1 MEVQTPGQAF
11 AAFLGAL
18 GFTRPVEQ
26 LELRS
31 VPLPSLLFWLSR
43 PKCSNLVETTI
54 PAEEVKTTSACQSMA
69 IAVSEEMLYKDRCPL
84 VGVGLVYTPP
94 YLPQVPFS
102 VAYMNLC
109 EWRDAPVAS
118 ENWLVGTR
126 LMFIHASEASE
137 FLPVAEW
144 HPVLLDASATEVL
157 GDIETSVSP
166 LSLRGFQL
174 HTVLVPLA
182 EGSNA
187 HNIVLPRFQGGNS
200 SALILYDEETV
211 PPEFGPQPPMR
222 ISLCAPSQ
230 DHWTIGLDTVFPS
243 TIEEYRR
250 LREQVASKPTKAGA
264 LPSSSSGSGAGRTK
278 AAPSRERAL
287 QMARSIL
294 DQAHA
299 LQIQSMGDLG
309 RIRDLDRTLAGTLM
323 AEFSRIQL
331 IVQEDVGKSLV
342 ALRSDLLATCS
353 AFLADV
359 GRVMDVPQADPRLA
373 LLEASLER
381 FWRQASLK
389 FDLPLAKMDAA
400 AVDITTFMNA
410 RLQELSSLS
419 KLPDLIGEAATLMD
433 RHNNR
438 VWELVRNP
446 DLGLSDVYSRVLVG
460 LLAQQPIEADLFPG
474 ILEGLAGNLGLSP
487 ARTVNPPSSRQEG
500 IMRRWA
506 TALRQAAYDPSDTG
520 QGSASSTTPLGL
532 HLDYSMEFRSQRVG
546 DIPPALTSSLLPSF
560 PFLEKPRPGEPPSP
574 PAAQQPEETDSPQS
588 PLPDEEGE
596 VDVQPHRQKML
607 VQFPFQKRKAAGPRG
622 TPSKESTGWFGI
634 SSDKEDD
641 SVITVSDDGSDPNGA
656 STSTGRMVPT
666 SRRKR
671 SREGGPSD
679 APPTKK
685 PADGDETAPQQE
697 QSLLAETT
705 EAVLIATRN
714 ELYGKDYLPVQEVRA
729 RLLGLDPDVT
739 PTDAQIN
746 ASPRFALRS
755 VAVERD
761 APDIVTDH
769 WMPYLEENDRLAD
782 CPLEEF
788 NATEGW
794 VPLYT
799 PEKLEEHL
807 PAALSAFGSAKPPR
821 LTAVVPPNFPLDMD
835 KEFMLTSFHLRACL
849 RRTSLTISGKRRQV
863 AFCPYCGVTNDNA
876 ETGLNHVRKH
886 LDVMLVCGGCHTKSV
901 CLGQA
906 LQKHM
911 KDNCPAVLAILGK
924 TRVAGD
930 KSSPT
935 IRGSVKRNREMLSR
949 LPLRE
954 PPRTFPVFVIQE

>member
-43 PKCSNLVETTI
+43 PKCNNLVEATI
-54 PAEEVKTTSACQSMA
+54 QAEEVKTTSACRSMA

-137 FLPVAEW
+137 FLPVAEG

-157 GDIETSVSP
+157 GDFETSVSP

-182 EGSNA
+182 EGGNA
-187 HNIVLPRFQGGNS
+187 RNIVSPRFQGGNS

-211 PPEFGPQPPMR
+211 PPELGPQPPMR

-230 DHWTIGLDTVFPS
+230 DHWTIVLDTVFLS
-243 TIEEYRR
+243 TIEEYRQ
-250 LREQVASKPTKAGA
+250 LREQAASKPTKAGA

-294 DQAHA
+294 NQAHA

-342 ALRSDLLATCS
+342 ALRSDLLAACS
-353 AFLADV
+353 VFLADV
-359 GRVMDVPQADPRLA
+359 SRVMDVPHADPRLA

-381 FWRQASLK
+381 FRRQASLK

-400 AVDITTFMNA
+400 TVDITTFMNA

-460 LLAQQPIEADLFPG
+460 LLARQPIEADLFPG

-487 ARTVNPPSSRQEG
+487 AGTVNPPRSRQEG
-500 IMRRWA
+500 VMRRWA

-532 HLDYSMEFRSQRVG
+532 HLDYSMEFRSRRVG

-596 VDVQPHRQKML
+596 VDVQPHQQKML

-622 TPSKESTGWFGI
+622 TPSKESTGRFSV

-641 SVITVSDDGSDPNGA
+641 SVVTVSDDGSDPNGA
-656 STSTGRMVPT
+656 STSTGRTVPT

-697 QSLLAETT
+697 QSLL
-705 EAVLIATRN
+705 LATRN
-714 ELYGKDYLPVQEVRA
+714 ELYSKDYPPVQEVRA

-739 PTDAQIN
+739 PTDTQIN

-755 VAVERD
+755 AAVERD

-782 CPLEEF
+782 CPPEEF

-821 LTAVVPPNFPLDMD
+821 LTAVVPPNFPLGMD
-835 KEFMLTSFHLRACL
+835 KEFMLMSFHLRACL
-849 RRTSLTISGKRRQV
+849 RRTSLTISGKWRQV
-863 AFCPYCGVTNDNA
+863 AFCPYCGITNDNA
-876 ETGLNHVRKH
+876 ETGLNHVWKH
-886 LDVMLVCGGCHTKSV
+886 LDVMLVCGVCHTKSV

-924 TRVAGD
+924 TRGG
-930 KSSPT
+930 
-935 IRGSVKRNREMLSR
+935 RR
-949 LPLRE
+949 
-954 PPRTFPVFVIQE
+954 

>member
-18 GFTRPVEQ
+18 GFTRQVEQ
-26 LELRS
+26 LELLS

-43 PKCSNLVETTI
+43 PKSSNLVEATI
-54 PAEEVKTTSACQSMA
+54 PAEEMRTTSACRSMA

-94 YLPQVPFS
+94 YLSQVPFS
-102 VAYMNLC
+102 IAYMNLC
-109 EWRDAPVAS
+109 EWRDAQVVS

-137 FLPVAEW
+137 FLPVAEG

-174 HTVLVPLA
+174 HMVLVPLA
-182 EGSNA
+182 EGGNA
-187 HNIVLPRFQGGNS
+187 RNIVSPRFQGGNS
-200 SALILYDEETV
+200 SALILYDKETV
-211 PPEFGPQPPMR
+211 PPELGPQPPMR

-230 DHWTIGLDTVFPS
+230 DHCTIVLDTVFPS

-250 LREQVASKPTKAGA
+250 LREQAASKPTKAGA
-264 LPSSSSGSGAGRTK
+264 LPPSSSGNGAGRTK
-278 AAPSRERAL
+278 TAPSRERAL

-323 AEFSRIQL
+323 AEFSRVQL

-353 AFLADV
+353 AFIVDI

-373 LLEASLER
+373 LLEASLKR
-381 FWRQASLK
+381 FRRQASLK
-389 FDLPLAKMDAA
+389 FDLPLAEMDAA
-400 AVDITTFMNA
+400 AVDITAFMNA
-410 RLQELSSLS
+410 RLQELSSQS
-419 KLPDLIGEAATLMD
+419 ELPDLIGEAATLMD

-438 VWELVRNP
+438 VWELVQNP
-446 DLGLSDVYSRVLVG
+446 DLGLSDVYSRVLVR

-487 ARTVNPPSSRQEG
+487 AGTVNPPRSRQEG
-500 IMRRWA
+500 VMRRWA

-532 HLDYSMEFRSQRVG
+532 HLDYSMEFQSRRVG

-588 PLPDEEGE
+588 SLPDEEGK
-596 VDVQPHRQKML
+596 VDIQPHRQKML

-622 TPSKESTGWFGI
+622 TPSKESTGRFGI

-656 STSTGRMVPT
+656 STSTGRTVPT

-685 PADGDETAPQQE
+685 PADRDETAPQQE
-697 QSLLAETT
+697 QSLPAETM

-714 ELYGKDYLPVQEVRA
+714 ELYGKDYPPVQEVWA

-755 VAVERD
+755 AAVERD

-782 CPLEEF
+782 CPPEEF

-821 LTAVVPPNFPLDMD
+821 LTVVVPPNFPLSMD

-876 ETGLNHVRKH
+876 ETGLNHIRKH
-886 LDVMLVCGGCHTKSV
+886 LDMMLVCGGCHTKSV

-924 TRVAGD
+924 TRGG
-930 KSSPT
+930 
-935 IRGSVKRNREMLSR
+935 RR
-949 LPLRE
+949 
-954 PPRTFPVFVIQE
+954 

>member
-1 MEVQTPGQAF
+1 MISFCLPFQGIRDRLYQDPMEVQTPGQAF

-43 PKCSNLVETTI
+43 PKGSNLVEATI
-54 PAEEVKTTSACQSMA
+54 PAEEVRTTSACRSMA

-109 EWRDAPVAS
+109 EWRDAQVAS

-137 FLPVAEW
+137 FLPVAEG

-157 GDIETSVSP
+157 GDIETSASP

-182 EGSNA
+182 EGGKA
-187 HNIVLPRFQGGNS
+187 RNIVSPRFQGGGA

-211 PPEFGPQPPMR
+211 SPELGPQPPMR

-230 DHWTIGLDTVFPS
+230 DHWTIVLDTVFPS

-250 LREQVASKPTKAGA
+250 LREQAASKPTKTGA
-264 LPSSSSGSGAGRTK
+264 LPSSSSGNGAGRAE
-278 AAPSRERAL
+278 AAPSRERTL

-299 LQIQSMGDLG
+299 LQLQSMGDLG

-323 AEFSRIQL
+323 AEFSRVQL

-342 ALRSDLLATCS
+342 ALRSDLLASCS
-353 AFLADV
+353 AFVADV
-359 GRVMDVPQADPRLA
+359 GRVMDVPPADPRLA

-381 FWRQASLK
+381 FRRQASLK
-389 FDLPLAKMDAA
+389 FDLPLAEMDAA
-400 AVDITTFMNA
+400 AVDITAFMNA
-410 RLQELSSLS
+410 RLQELSSRS
-419 KLPDLIGEAATLMD
+419 ELPDLIEEAARLMD

-460 LLAQQPIEADLFPG
+460 LLARQPIEADLFPG

-487 ARTVNPPSSRQEG
+487 AGTVNPPRSRQEG
-500 IMRRWA
+500 MMRRWA

-532 HLDYSMEFRSQRVG
+532 HLDYSMEFRSRRVG

-596 VDVQPHRQKML
+596 ADIQPHRQKML
-607 VQFPFQKRKAAGPRG
+607 VQFPFQKRKAAGPQG
-622 TPSKESTGWFGI
+622 TPSKESTGRFGI
-634 SSDKEDD
+634 SSDKEDE
-641 SVITVSDDGSDPNGA
+641 SVVTVSDDGSDPDGA
-656 STSTGRMVPT
+656 STSTGRTVPT
-666 SRRKR
+666 SSRKR

-685 PADGDETAPQQE
+685 PADRDETAPQQE
-697 QSLLAETT
+697 QNLPAETT
-705 EAVLIATRN
+705 EAVLITTRN
-714 ELYGKDYLPVQEVRA
+714 ELYGKDYPHVQEVRA
-729 RLLGLDPDVT
+729 RLLGLAPDVT

-746 ASPRFALRS
+746 ASPRFALRPA
-755 VAVERD
+755 AVEKD
-761 APDIVTDH
+761 APDIVTDY

-782 CPLEEF
+782 CPPEEF
-788 NATEGW
+788 NATDGW

-821 LTAVVPPNFPLDMD
+821 LTAVVPPNFPLGID
-835 KEFMLTSFHLRACL
+835 KEFMLTSFHVRGCL
-849 RRTSLTISGKRRQV
+849 RRASLTVSGKRRQV

-924 TRVAGD
+924 TRGGR
-930 KSSPT
+930 K
-935 IRGSVKRNREMLSR
+935 
-949 LPLRE
+949 
-954 PPRTFPVFVIQE
+954 

>member
-31 VPLPSLLFWLSR
+31 VLLPSLLFWLSR
-43 PKCSNLVETTI
+43 PKCSNLVEATI

-118 ENWLVGTR
+118 ENWLVGTC

-137 FLPVAEW
+137 FLPVAEG

-182 EGSNA
+182 EGGNA
-187 HNIVLPRFQGGNS
+187 RNIVSPRFQGGNS

-211 PPEFGPQPPMR
+211 PPELGPQPPMR

-230 DHWTIGLDTVFPS
+230 DHWTIVLDTVFPS

-250 LREQVASKPTKAGA
+250 LREQAASKPTKAGA
-264 LPSSSSGSGAGRTK
+264 LPSSSSGSRAGRTK

-287 QMARSIL
+287 QTARSIL

-309 RIRDLDRTLAGTLM
+309 HIRDLDRTLAGTLM
-323 AEFSRIQL
+323 AEFSRVQL

-342 ALRSDLLATCS
+342 ALRSDLLAACS
-353 AFLADV
+353 AFLVDV

-373 LLEASLER
+373 LLEASLKR
-381 FWRQASLK
+381 FRRQASLK

-410 RLQELSSLS
+410 HLQELSSLS
-419 KLPDLIGEAATLMD
+419 KLPDLIGEAAMLMD

-460 LLAQQPIEADLFPG
+460 LLARQPIEADLFPG

-487 ARTVNPPSSRQEG
+487 AGTVNPPRSRQEG
-500 IMRRWA
+500 MMRWWA

-520 QGSASSTTPLGL
+520 QG
-532 HLDYSMEFRSQRVG
+532 
-546 DIPPALTSSLLPSF
+546 
-560 PFLEKPRPGEPPSP
+560 
-574 PAAQQPEETDSPQS
+574 
-588 PLPDEEGE
+588 
-596 VDVQPHRQKML
+596 
-607 VQFPFQKRKAAGPRG
+607 
-622 TPSKESTGWFGI
+622 
-634 SSDKEDD
+634 
-641 SVITVSDDGSDPNGA
+641 
-656 STSTGRMVPT
+656 PT
-666 SRRKR
+666 
-671 SREGGPSD
+671 
-679 APPTKK
+679 
-685 PADGDETAPQQE
+685 
-697 QSLLAETT
+697 
-705 EAVLIATRN
+705 
-714 ELYGKDYLPVQEVRA
+714 
-729 RLLGLDPDVT
+729 
-739 PTDAQIN
+739 
-746 ASPRFALRS
+746 
-755 VAVERD
+755 
-761 APDIVTDH
+761 
-769 WMPYLEENDRLAD
+769 
-782 CPLEEF
+782 
-788 NATEGW
+788 
-794 VPLYT
+794 
-799 PEKLEEHL
+799 
-807 PAALSAFGSAKPPR
+807 
-821 LTAVVPPNFPLDMD
+821 
-835 KEFMLTSFHLRACL
+835 
-849 RRTSLTISGKRRQV
+849 
-863 AFCPYCGVTNDNA
+863 
-876 ETGLNHVRKH
+876 
-886 LDVMLVCGGCHTKSV
+886 
-901 CLGQA
+901 
-906 LQKHM
+906 
-911 KDNCPAVLAILGK
+911 
-924 TRVAGD
+924 
-930 KSSPT
+930 
-935 IRGSVKRNREMLSR
+935 
-949 LPLRE
+949 
-954 PPRTFPVFVIQE
+954 

>member
-1 MEVQTPGQAF
+1 MEVQAPGQAF

-26 LELRS
+26 LELCS

-43 PKCSNLVETTI
+43 PKGSNLVEGTI
-54 PAEEVKTTSACQSMA
+54 PVEEVRTTSACWSMA

-109 EWRDAPVAS
+109 EWRDTQVAS

-126 LMFIHASEASE
+126 LMFIHTSEASE
-137 FLPVAEW
+137 FLPVAEG
-144 HPVLLDASATEVL
+144 HPVLLDASATEIL
-157 GDIETSVSP
+157 GDIEKSASP

-174 HTVLVPLA
+174 HTVLVLLA
-182 EGSNA
+182 EGGKA
-187 HNIVLPRFQGGNS
+187 RNIVSPRFQGGNA

-211 PPEFGPQPPMR
+211 SAELGPQPPMR

-230 DHWTIGLDTVFPS
+230 DHWTIVLDTVFPS
-243 TIEEYRR
+243 TLEEYRR
-250 LREQVASKPTKAGA
+250 LWEQATSKPTKAGA
-264 LPSSSSGSGAGRTK
+264 LPSSSSGNGPGRTEV
-278 AAPSRERAL
+278 APSRERAL

-294 DQAHA
+294 DQDHA
-299 LQIQSMGDLG
+299 FQLQSMGDLG
-309 RIRDLDRTLAGTLM
+309 RIRDLDRMLGGTLM
-323 AEFSRIQL
+323 AEFSRVQL

-353 AFLADV
+353 AFVADV
-359 GRVMDVPQADPRLA
+359 GRVMDVPPADPRLA

-381 FWRQASLK
+381 FRRQASLK

-400 AVDITTFMNA
+400 AVDITAFMNA
-410 RLQELSSLS
+410 RLQELSSQS
-419 KLPDLIGEAATLMD
+419 ELPDLIEEAARLMD
-433 RHNNR
+433 RHNNW

-460 LLAQQPIEADLFPG
+460 LLARQPIEADLFPG

-487 ARTVNPPSSRQEG
+487 AGTVNPPRSRQEG
-500 IMRRWA
+500 MRRWWA
-506 TALRQAAYDPSDTG
+506 TALRQAAYDPSNTG
-520 QGSASSTTPLGL
+520 QGSTSSTAPLGL
-532 HLDYSMEFRSQRVG
+532 HLDYSMEFRSRRVG

-560 PFLEKPRPGEPPSP
+560 PFSEKPRPGEPPSP

-596 VDVQPHRQKML
+596 ADIQPHRQKML
-607 VQFPFQKRKAAGPRG
+607 VQFPFQKRKAADPQG
-622 TPSKESTGWFGI
+622 TPSKESTGRFGI

-641 SVITVSDDGSDPNGA
+641 SVVTVSDDGSDPDGA
-656 STSTGRMVPT
+656 STSTGWTVPT

-671 SREGGPSD
+671 SREGRPSD
-679 APPTKK
+679 APPMKK

-697 QSLLAETT
+697 QSLPAETM
-705 EAVLIATRN
+705 EAVLITTRN
-714 ELYGKDYLPVQEVRA
+714 ELYGKDYPHVQEVRA
-729 RLLGLDPDVT
+729 RLLGLDPDIT

-746 ASPRFALRS
+746 ASPRFALCPA
-755 VAVERD
+755 AVERD
-761 APDIVTDH
+761 APDIVTDYL
-769 WMPYLEENDRLAD
+769 MPYLEENNRLAD
-782 CPLEEF
+782 CPPEEF
-788 NATEGW
+788 HATEGW

-821 LTAVVPPNFPLDMD
+821 LTAVVPPNFPLGID

-849 RRTSLTISGKRRQV
+849 RRAFLTVSWKRRQV

-876 ETGLNHVRKH
+876 ETGLNHVQKH
-886 LDVMLVCGGCHTKSV
+886 LDLMLVCGGCHTKSV

-924 TRVAGD
+924 TRGGR
-930 KSSPT
+930 K
-935 IRGSVKRNREMLSR
+935 
-949 LPLRE
+949 
-954 PPRTFPVFVIQE
+954 

>member
-1 MEVQTPGQAF
+1 MISFCLPFQGIRGRLYQDPMEVQTPGQAF

-26 LELRS
+26 LVLRS

-43 PKCSNLVETTI
+43 PKGSNLVEATI
-54 PAEEVKTTSACQSMA
+54 PAEEVRMTSACRSMA

-84 VGVGLVYTPP
+84 VGVGLMYTPP

-109 EWRDAPVAS
+109 EWRDTQVAS

-137 FLPVAEW
+137 FLPVAEG
-144 HPVLLDASATEVL
+144 HPVLLDASATKVL
-157 GDIETSVSP
+157 GDIETSASP

-182 EGSNA
+182 EGGKA
-187 HNIVLPRFQGGNS
+187 CNIVSPRFQGGS
-200 SALILYDEETV
+200 ASALILYDEETV
-211 PPEFGPQPPMR
+211 SPELGPQPPMR

-230 DHWTIGLDTVFPS
+230 DHWTIVLDTVFPS

-250 LREQVASKPTKAGA
+250 LREQAASKPTKMGA
-264 LPSSSSGSGAGRTK
+264 LPSSSSGNRAGRAEAT
-278 AAPSRERAL
+278 PSRERTL

-309 RIRDLDRTLAGTLM
+309 RIRDLDRMLAGTLM
-323 AEFSRIQL
+323 AEFSRVQL
-331 IVQEDVGKSLV
+331 IIQEDVGKSLV
-342 ALRSDLLATCS
+342 ALQSDLLASCS
-353 AFLADV
+353 AFITDV
-359 GRVMDVPQADPRLA
+359 GRVMDVPPADPRLA

-381 FWRQASLK
+381 FRRQASLK
-389 FDLPLAKMDAA
+389 FDLPLAEMDAA
-400 AVDITTFMNA
+400 AVDITAFMNA
-410 RLQELSSLS
+410 RLQELSSRSEL
-419 KLPDLIGEAATLMD
+419 LDLIEEAARLMG

-446 DLGLSDVYSRVLVG
+446 DLGLSDVYSRVLIG

-487 ARTVNPPSSRQEG
+487 AGTVDPPRSRQEG
-500 IMRRWA
+500 MMRRWA

-532 HLDYSMEFRSQRVG
+532 HLDYSMEFRSRRVG

-560 PFLEKPRPGEPPSP
+560 PVLEKPRPGEPLPP

-596 VDVQPHRQKML
+596 ADIQPHRRKML
-607 VQFPFQKRKAAGPRG
+607 VQFPFQKRKAAGPQG
-622 TPSKESTGWFGI
+622 TPSKECTGQFGI
-634 SSDKEDD
+634 SSDKEDE
-641 SVITVSDDGSDPNGA
+641 SVVTVSDDGSDPDGA
-656 STSTGRMVPT
+656 STSTGRTVPT
-666 SRRKR
+666 SSRKW
-671 SREGGPSD
+671 SQEGGPSD

-685 PADGDETAPQQE
+685 PADKDETAPSQE
-697 QSLLAETT
+697 QNLPAEAT
-705 EAVLIATRN
+705 EAILITTRN
-714 ELYGKDYLPVQEVRA
+714 ELYGKDYPHVQEVRA
-729 RLLGLDPDVT
+729 RLLGLAPDVT

-746 ASPRFALRS
+746 ASPRFTLRLA
-755 VAVERD
+755 AVEKD
-761 APDIVTDH
+761 APDIVTDY
-769 WMPYLEENDRLAD
+769 WMPYLEENNRLAD
-782 CPLEEF
+782 CPPEEF
-788 NATEGW
+788 DATDGW

-799 PEKLEEHL
+799 REKLEEHL
-807 PAALSAFGSAKPPR
+807 PAALPAFGSAKPPR
-821 LTAVVPPNFPLDMD
+821 LTAVVPPNFPLGID
-835 KEFMLTSFHLRACL
+835 KEFMLTSFHVRGCL
-849 RRTSLTISGKRRQV
+849 RRASLTVSGKQRQV
-863 AFCPYCGVTNDNA
+863 AFCPYCGVTNENA

-924 TRVAGD
+924 TRGGR
-930 KSSPT
+930 K
-935 IRGSVKRNREMLSR
+935 
-949 LPLRE
+949 
-954 PPRTFPVFVIQE
+954 

>member
-1 MEVQTPGQAF
+1 MISFCLPFQGIRDRLYQDQMPGQAF

-43 PKCSNLVETTI
+43 PKGSNLVEATI
-54 PAEEVKTTSACQSMA
+54 PVEEARTTSACRSMA
-69 IAVSEEMLYKDRCPL
+69 IAVSGEMLYKDKCPL
-84 VGVGLVYTPP
+84 VGVGLVYMPP

-109 EWRDAPVAS
+109 EWRDAQVAS

-137 FLPVAEW
+137 FLPVAEG
-144 HPVLLDASATEVL
+144 HPILLDASATEVL
-157 GDIETSVSP
+157 GDIETSASP

-182 EGSNA
+182 EGGRA
-187 HNIVLPRFQGGNS
+187 HNIVSPRFQGGRA

-211 PPEFGPQPPMR
+211 SPELGPQPPMR

-230 DHWTIGLDTVFPS
+230 DHWTIVLDTVFPS

-250 LREQVASKPTKAGA
+250 LREQAASKPTETGA
-264 LPSSSSGSGAGRTK
+264 LPSSSSVTGAGRTE
-278 AAPSRERAL
+278 AAPSRERTL

-299 LQIQSMGDLG
+299 LQLQSMGDLG

-323 AEFSRIQL
+323 AEFSRVQL

-342 ALRSDLLATCS
+342 ALRSDLLASCS
-353 AFLADV
+353 AFVVDV
-359 GRVMDVPQADPRLA
+359 GRVMDVPPADPRLA
-373 LLEASLER
+373 FLEDSLER
-381 FWRQASLK
+381 FQRQASLK
-389 FDLPLAKMDAA
+389 FDLPLAEMDAA
-400 AVDITTFMNA
+400 AVEITSFMNA
-410 RLQELSSLS
+410 LLQELSSRS
-419 KLPDLIGEAATLMD
+419 KLPDRIEEAARLMD

-460 LLAQQPIEADLFPG
+460 LLAWQPIEADLFPG

-487 ARTVNPPSSRQEG
+487 AGTVNPPRSRQEG
-500 IMRRWA
+500 MMRRWA

-532 HLDYSMEFRSQRVG
+532 HLDYSMEFRSRRVG
-546 DIPPALTSSLLPSF
+546 DIPPALTSSLLSSF

-596 VDVQPHRQKML
+596 ADVQPHRQKML
-607 VQFPFQKRKAAGPRG
+607 VQFPFQKRKAAGPQG
-622 TPSKESTGWFGI
+622 TPSKESAGRFRV

-641 SVITVSDDGSDPNGA
+641 SVVTVSDDGSDPDGA
-656 STSTGRMVPT
+656 STSTGRTVPT

-679 APPTKK
+679 ALPTKK

-697 QSLLAETT
+697 QNLPAETM
-705 EAVLIATRN
+705 EAVLITTRN
-714 ELYGKDYLPVQEVRA
+714 ELYGKDYPHVQEVRA
-729 RLLGLDPDVT
+729 RLLGLDPDIT

-746 ASPRFALRS
+746 ASPRFALCPA
-755 VAVERD
+755 AVERD
-761 APDIVTDH
+761 APDIVTDY
-769 WMPYLEENDRLAD
+769 WMPYLEENNRLAD
-782 CPLEEF
+782 CPPEEF
-788 NATEGW
+788 HATDGW

-799 PEKLEEHL
+799 PEKLKEHL

-821 LTAVVPPNFPLDMD
+821 LTAVVPPNFPLGMD

-849 RRTSLTISGKRRQV
+849 RRASLTVSG
-863 AFCPYCGVTNDNA
+863 
-876 ETGLNHVRKH
+876 
-886 LDVMLVCGGCHTKSV
+886 
-901 CLGQA
+901 
-906 LQKHM
+906 
-911 KDNCPAVLAILGK
+911 
-924 TRVAGD
+924 
-930 KSSPT
+930 
-935 IRGSVKRNREMLSR
+935 
-949 LPLRE
+949 
-954 PPRTFPVFVIQE
+954 